1 MEQNN
6 KRRYLWIG
14 VATLLALLMVFTAIY
29 VLTRPDTSAGT
40 KSITVTVIVP
50 DQKDQSF
57 AIRTDEE
64 YLRGALEQEKLIS
77 GSESEYGLYVDT
89 VNGIK
94 ADSSKNE
101 WWCFTKGGQTL
112 NTGVDTTPIEN
123 NDVFEIT
130 LSTY

>member
-6 KRRYLWIG
+6 KRRRLWIG

-101 WWCFTKGGQTL
+101 WWCFTKGGEAL